1 MRQRKQQPNLQRCA
15 LAAWGALAG
24 LVGLSAIPLAQ
35 AWRAQNAP
43 EPTPLLPSAAQALSA
58 TRLIVDL
65 RDDATPH
72 DIAELSQRFGIS
84 LRYSEL
90 NKAGQPVTRANILH
104 ADLKPGQNMNALI
117 QALKSDPRVEAA
129 EPDVRFQI
137 PEANA
142 FRLGAGWVSLGANG
156 GFTCNG
162 GDCDVNAVF
171 APTKSLGASTCT
183 QAHSPGPRPEPKPK
197 KRGWVPNDELYS
209 QQWNFRMVGAER
221 AWKRSK
227 GEGVIVAVLDT
238 GVAAGPT
245 KGKKARDFE
254 QTSFVPGYNFI
265 DGTDDAYDGH
275 GHGTHVAGTIA
286 ESTNNREGAAGL
298 AFEASIMPVKVLSDD
313 GFGTS
318 EGIAQGIRWAVDNG
332 ANILNLSLGSPY
344 PSEVIA
350 KAVRYARRHNVLV
363 VCAAGNG
370 FGEPVGYPAGFRG
383 AVAVSSVGPS
393 GEMAFYSSYGPQVAL
408 AAPGGDRQADPENG
422 GVLQSTILDG
432 EEGYFQ
438 FQGTSMASPHVA
450 AVAALLMAQGV
461 HDTSR
466 VRDLLLRSAMP
477 RGPRLQYGAGILSAD
492 RATALARRWG
502 WAAML
507 KTWVWA
513 FLVLPLAW
521 KKPRSWWSPG
531 SWAVL
536 GSWWLRPLLGVA
548 FWLGAF
554 GPDWIAAYAGANSP
568 LNLLAFSA
576 LAPAIMF
583 WQMPDV
589 RGSRITL
596 ALAVGTSLCLLAS
609 CWGGLLSPFT
619 GTAMGWAV
627 WPWVLSNLF
636 ASVTIAGASW
646 LRSQSTLR

>member
-1 MRQRKQQPNLQRCA
+1 MMRQPKQQPHLPRRT

-24 LVGLSAIPLAQ
+24 LVGLSAIPLAL
-35 AWRAQNAP
+35 AWRAQSTP
-43 EPTPLLPSAAQALSA
+43 EPLPLLPGAAQELSA

-65 RDDATPH
+65 RDDATPA
-72 DIAELSQRFGIS
+72 DIAGLNRRLGIS
-84 LRYSEL
+84 LRCAAL
-90 NKAGQPVTRANILH
+90 NKAGQPATTANILH
-104 ADLKPGQNMNALI
+104 ADLKPGQDMKALI
-117 QALKSDPRVEAA
+117 ASLKADPLVEAA
-129 EPDVRFQI
+129 EPDVRVHI
-137 PEANA
+137 PEIPQAAASNTA
-142 FRLGAGWVSLGANG
+142 FRPRPGAHAE
-156 GFTCNG
+156 
-162 GDCDVNAVF
+162 A
-171 APTKSLGASTCT
+171 AGASTWSVR
-183 QAHSPGPRPEPKPK
+183 SPGPKPR
-197 KRGWVPNDELYS
+197 KRGWSPNDELYP

-227 GEGVIVAVLDT
+227 GEGVIVAVIDT
-238 GVAAGPT
+238 GVAAKT
-245 KGKKARDFE
+245 TARGKQARDFAR
-254 QTSFVPGYNFI
+254 TSFVPGHNFI
-265 DGTDDAYDGH
+265 DGSDDAYDDH

-298 AFEASIMPVKVLSDD
+298 AFESSIMPVKVLDAD
-313 GFGTS
+313 GSGS
-318 EGIAQGIRWAVDNG
+318 VEGVAQGIRWAVDNG
-332 ANILNLSLGSPY
+332 ANILNLSLGSAY
-344 PSEVIA
+344 PSEVERRAIN
-350 KAVRYARRHNVLV
+350 YARRHNVLV

-383 AVAVSSVGPS
+383 ALAVSSVGP
-393 GEMAFYSSYGPQVAL
+393 GGDIAFYSSYGPQVAL

-422 GVLQSTILDG
+422 GILQNTVLPSMGGEDEDNGDG
-432 EEGYFQ
+432 YYQ

-466 VRDLLLRSAMP
+466 VRDLLLRSATTK
-477 RGPRLQYGAGILSAD
+477 GPRLQFGAGILSAD
-492 RATALARRWG
+492 KATSLARRWG

-507 KTWVWA
+507 KAWVWA

-536 GSWWLRPLLGVA
+536 GSWWLRPLLGLA
-548 FWLGAF
+548 FWVGAF
-554 GPDWIAAYAGANSP
+554 GPDWIAAFAGANSP
-568 LNLLAFSA
+568 LNMLAFSA
-576 LAPAIMF
+576 LAPAVAF

-596 ALAVGTSLCLLAS
+596 ALACGTSLCLLAS

-619 GTAMGWAV
+619 GTAMGWAM
-627 WPWVLSNLF
+627 WPWALSNLF
-636 ASVTIAGASW
+636 ASITIAGASW